1 MSRYKQTMAD
11 AYKKIY
17 AKEDPVENAQAKL
30 DKAKKIAD
38 LKNRYLI

>member
-1 MSRYKQTMAD
+1 MSRYKQTMAE

-17 AKEDPVENAQAKL
+17 AKEDPVANAQAKL

-38 LKNRYLI
+38 